1 MTEKIKTEAEAR
13 ITLEPFRWRSS
24 SNYGG
29 QDLSDY
35 FCVLGRTRD
44 SGLLET
50 SNWEVGQTEFKEFD
64 TGWEVFGFNHWGVG
78 WIDELMVHE
87 DAPEAVLILAANIRG
102 QLEAYPILDEED
114 HSRREYEAAVENI
127 TEAYSSLKR
136 LDVYDGTLSTRADV
150 KVIEQLVTWFCENRP
165 DGMSSSDDSGFYPSD
180 EELTEALTAIGS

>member
-1 MTEKIKTEAEAR
+1 MTEEIKTEAEAR
-13 ITLEPFRWRSS
+13 AVLEPFRWRSS

-29 QDLSDY
+29 RDLSDHY
-35 FCVLGRTRD
+35 CVLGRSRD

-50 SNWEVGQTEFKEFD
+50 SNWEVGQTKFKEFD
-64 TGWEVFGFNHWGVG
+64 SGWEVFGFNHWGVG

-87 DAPEAVLILAANIRG
+87 DAPEDVLILAANIRG

-114 HSRREYEAAVENI
+114 HSRREYESAVENI

-150 KVIEQLVTWFCENRP
+150 KVIEQLVTWFGENRP

-180 EELTEALTAIGS
+180 EELTEALEAIA